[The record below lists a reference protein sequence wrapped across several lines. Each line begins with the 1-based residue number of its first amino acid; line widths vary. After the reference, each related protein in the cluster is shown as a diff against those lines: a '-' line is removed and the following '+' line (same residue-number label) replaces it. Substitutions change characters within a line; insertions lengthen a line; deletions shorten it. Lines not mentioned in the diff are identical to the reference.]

1 MKYFDHD
8 TNAMNDDRIVAL
20 RIECGIEAVYCY
32 WGILE
37 KMYADEAP
45 VRIAENDPET
55 KALSYR
61 LAVAYQTLS
70 EYCKAMEAVGLLEFS
85 TEDETYTS
93 ARAMENIRAYR
104 ERCEKARLS
113 GQKGGRKA
121 NAKHSLSK
129 RQANAKLRKEKKV
142 VDTYT
147 VSTTTVADGA
157 DADKSA
163 PPAPECP
170 LCGTELQATGIASEP
185 WWCNNCSTGFSVKK
199 VPA

>member
-1 MKYFDHD
+1 MRYFDHD
-8 TNAMNDDRIVAL
+8 TDAASDDRIMAL
-20 RIECGIEAVYCY
+20 RLECGGAAVDAYY
-32 WGILE
+32 AIIE
-37 KMYADEAP
+37 KMYKDEAP
-45 VRIAENDPET
+45 VRVAEDDAET

-70 EYCKAMEAVGLLEFS
+70 DYLAAMVSVGLLEFS
-85 TEDETYTS
+85 TSDGTYFS
-93 ARAMENIRAYR
+93 ERALANIAAYQ
-104 ERCEKARLS
+104 EKCEKARLS

-163 PPAPECP
+163 PHAPECP
-170 LCGTELQATGIASEP
+170 LCGLELQSTGIESEP
-185 WWCNNCSTGFSVKK
+185 WWCNNCSTGFGAKK